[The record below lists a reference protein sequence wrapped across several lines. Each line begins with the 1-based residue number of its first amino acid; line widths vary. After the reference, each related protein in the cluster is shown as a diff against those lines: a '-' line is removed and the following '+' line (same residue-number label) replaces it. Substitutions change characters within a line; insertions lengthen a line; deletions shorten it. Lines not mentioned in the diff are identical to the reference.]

1 MLNRGRMQQSDG
13 TEEMVDEY
21 LANKRPLLLGMW
33 RQKRIRKNCDSI
45 VMKFTQRRIDSEQQN
60 SHEHKHYRH
69 FYYFIITIKNTNI
82 WIQTQVDC
90 CLCILQMMLYCIL
103 IHPLCSLSI
112 VIYEAVDWLF
122 VYLLSN
128 ICSLQQ
134 VRDNLSVVDKSIWK
148 MKNNNWNWS
157 NITMNKMKPCQSTD
171 CPYEQ
176 QLSDISVLWW
186 GHVHRVL
193 IIITGKSVHPPF
205 PLS

>member
-1 MLNRGRMQQSDG
+1 MNELLSKRDGSKRRMLDRGRMQQSDG
-13 TEEMVDEY
+13 TEEMVAEY

-122 VYLLSN
+122 LYLLSN
-128 ICSLQQ
+128 IRSLQK
-134 VRDNLSVVDKSIWK
+134 VRDNLSVVDKYQYEKWK
-148 MKNNNWNWS
+148 TIIEIEATSLWTRWNHVKAQTVHTNS
-157 NITMNKMKPCQSTD
+157 N
-171 CPYEQ
+171 
-176 QLSDISVLWW
+176 
-186 GHVHRVL
+186 
-193 IIITGKSVHPPF
+193 
-205 PLS
+205 